1 MRRVTGRREHP
12 KRIHSHKGT
21 NFIWPER
28 AIKDTLIKLNDTR
41 IINDLNE
48 NEIEWVFN
56 IPKSSWM
63 SVAMEALGKFTEECY
78 KTIAKDRPLNEE
90 TLRIFLVTL
99 KV

>member
-1 MRRVTGRREHP
+1 MHRVTGRREYP

-28 AIKDTLIKLNDTR
+28 AIKDTLIILNDAR
-41 IINDLNE
+41 IISGLNE

-63 SVAMEALGKFTEECY
+63 SVAMEALEKFTEECS
-78 KTIAKDRPLNEE
+78 KAIAKDRPLNEE

-99 KV
+99 RA

>member
-1 MRRVTGRREHP
+1 MCRVTGRREHP
-12 KRIHSHKGT
+12 KRIHTHKGT

-78 KTIAKDRPLNEE
+78 KTIAKDWPLNEE

-99 KV
+99 KA

>member
-1 MRRVTGRREHP
+1 MHRVTGRREYP

-28 AIKDTLIKLNDTR
+28 AIKDTLIIWNDAR
-41 IINDLNE
+41 IISGLNE

-63 SVAMEALGKFTEECY
+63 NVAMEALEKFTEECS

-99 KV
+99 RA

>member
-1 MRRVTGRREHP
+1 MHRVTGRREYP

-28 AIKDTLIKLNDTR
+28 AIKDTLIILNDAR
-41 IINDLNE
+41 IISGLNE
-48 NEIEWVFN
+48 NEVEWVFN

-63 SVAMEALGKFTEECY
+63 SVTMEALEKFTEECS

-99 KV
+99 RA